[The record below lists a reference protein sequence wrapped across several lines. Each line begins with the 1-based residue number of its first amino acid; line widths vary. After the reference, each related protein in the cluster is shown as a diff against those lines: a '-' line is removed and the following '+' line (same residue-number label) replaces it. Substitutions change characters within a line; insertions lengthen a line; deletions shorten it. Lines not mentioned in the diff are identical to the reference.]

1 MPRHLTKYLFSASL
15 LAIAAASPTAAFAAD
30 AGGPATVEDVVVT
43 ATRAPGGL
51 DEDQIAGSLTVITAQ
66 QMEERQTRLVSDV
79 LRDVPGVAVNRTG
92 AIGGQTQVR
101 IRGTEGNHVLTLI
114 DGIKASDPFL
124 GEFDYATLLADDVS
138 RIEVLRGQQSALYG
152 SDAIGG
158 VINYI
163 TPTGAEDPGIRVRA
177 EAGSMNTLGGAVRV
191 GGVQGGLDY
200 VISAGYQ
207 STDGYPVATLGTRDI
222 GSTLKS
228 LAVKLAYPVGDHLKL
243 RGVYRHTET
252 DADVNGQDFG
262 TTGFVL
268 DSPGSSTKI
277 DSTYGAAIA
286 DVSLLDDK
294 WLSSVQIQGVD
305 ATRNTIDD
313 FVRDGGDKGKRLKE
327 LVTTSYK
334 LTSGQLTHTF
344 TLAYD
349 HERESYENTNPPG
362 PFNADTTRRSVQND
376 GYVGEYDLAVGEV
389 AGVHGAVR
397 YDQNDFFDNATTY
410 RIEGFYRLSDAVR
423 LRAAAGSGIKGPSQT
438 ELFGFNAGAF
448 PFVGNPNL
456 KPERSQGW
464 EVGADFALMQGRAR
478 LGATWFDATLHDEIF
493 SIFGAAPAL
502 CARPG
507 QPPPSS
513 CSTTGNEP
521 TDSTQKG
528 VELFANAR
536 LSDAVSLDAAYTYLD
551 AKQDGV
557 EEVRRPKNLASVNL
571 TWTAPGDKGS
581 VTLTARYNG
590 EMTDEEFAT
599 FSTVTLKAYTLVN
612 LSGAYNLTNHVE
624 LFARVENLLDENYF
638 EVFNYRTPGRAAY
651 GGVRLKF

>member
-1 MPRHLTKYLFSASL
+1 MPKDLHRHLLSASI
-15 LAIAAASPTAAFAAD
+15 LALAAASPAAAFAAD
-30 AGGPATVEDVVVT
+30 AAPATTVEDLVVT
-43 ATRAPGGL
+43 ATRAPGGV
-51 DEDQIAGSLTVITAQ
+51 DEDQVAGSLTVITTQ

-101 IRGTEGNHVLTLI
+101 VRGAEGNHVLTLI

-138 RIEVLRGQQSALYG
+138 RVEVLRGQQSALYG

-163 TPTGAEDPGIRVRA
+163 TPTGAQEPGIKVRA
-177 EAGSMNTLGGAVRV
+177 EGGSMNTLGGALRV

-200 VISAGYQ
+200 VLSAGYQ
-207 STDGYPVATLGTRDI
+207 STDGYPVATVGARDI

-228 LAVKLAYPVGDHLKL
+228 LAVKLAYPVGEHLKL
-243 RGVYRHTET
+243 RGVWRHTET

-268 DSPGSSTKI
+268 DSPGSSTKA
-277 DSTYGAAIA
+277 DATYGAAIA
-286 DVSLLDDK
+286 DLSFLDGK
-294 WLSSVQIQGVD
+294 WLSSLRVQGVD
-305 ATRNTIDD
+305 ATRVNIDS

-327 LVTTSYK
+327 MLTTSYR
-334 LTSGQLTHTF
+334 LSRSELSHTF

-362 PFNADTTRRSVQND
+362 PFSADTTRRSVDND
-376 GYVGEYDLAVGEV
+376 GYVAEYDLKVADV

-397 YDQNDFFDNATTY
+397 WDRNDFFDNATTY
-410 RIEGFYRLSDAVR
+410 RIEGFYRVGEAVR

-438 ELFGFNAGAF
+438 ELFGFNAGVI

-456 KPERSQGW
+456 KPERSEGW
-464 EVGADFALMQGRAR
+464 EVGADVALMQGRAR
-478 LGATWFDATLHDEIF
+478 LGATWFDSTLHDEIF
-493 SIFGAAPAL
+493 SIFSAPPAL
-502 CARPG
+502 CTRPG
-507 QPPPSS
+507 EPAPAS

-521 TDSTQKG
+521 TDSTRKG
-528 VELFANAR
+528 VELFANAK
-536 LSDAVSLDAAYTYLD
+536 LSDAFSLDAAYTWLD
-551 AKQDGV
+551 AKQNGV
-557 EEVRRPKNLASVNL
+557 REVRRPKNMASVNL
-571 TWTAPGDKGS
+571 TWTAPDDKGS

-590 EMTDEEFAT
+590 EMTDEEFRN
-599 FSTVTLKAYTLVN
+599 FSTVSLKAFTLVN
-612 LSGAYNLTNHVE
+612 LAGSYNLTRHVE
-624 LFARVENLLDENYF
+624 LFARVENLLDEDYF
-638 EVFNYRTPGRAAY
+638 EVFNFRTPGRAAY
-651 GGVRLKF
+651 GGVRLRF

>member
-1 MPRHLTKYLFSASL
+1 MPRYLLNASILT
-15 LAIAAASPTAAFAAD
+15 IAAASPLTAFAAD
-30 AGGPATVEDVVVT
+30 TPNTVEDLVVT

-51 DEDQIAGSLTVITAQ
+51 DADQVAGSLTVITPQ
-66 QMEERQTRLVSDV
+66 QMEERQTRIVSDV

-101 IRGTEGNHVLTLI
+101 VRGTEGNHVLTLI
-114 DGIKASDPFL
+114 DGIKASDPFF

-138 RIEVLRGQQSALYG
+138 RVEVLRGQQSALYG

-163 TPTGAEDPGIRVRA
+163 TPTGAQDPGIRVRA
-177 EAGSMNTLGGAVRV
+177 EGGSMNTLGGAVRV
-191 GGVQGGLDY
+191 GGVQGGLDF

-207 STDGYPVATLGTRDI
+207 STDGYPVATVGTRDI

-228 LAVKLAYPVGDHLKL
+228 LAVKLAYPVGEHLKL

-268 DSPGSSTKI
+268 DSPGSSTKA

-286 DVSLLDDK
+286 DLSFLDGK
-294 WLSSVQIQGVD
+294 WLSSLQVQGVD
-305 ATRNTIDD
+305 ATRVNIDS

-327 LVTTSYK
+327 LLTTSYK
-334 LTSGQLTHTF
+334 LVDGDLTHTF

-362 PFNADTTRRSVQND
+362 PFNADTTRRSVDND
-376 GYVGEYDLAVGEV
+376 GYVGEYDLAIGQV

-397 YDQNDFFDNATTY
+397 YDRNDFFDNATTY
-410 RIEGFYRLSDAVR
+410 RVEGFYRVNDMVR

-464 EVGADFALMQGRAR
+464 EVGADFALAQGKAR
-478 LGATWFDATLHDEIF
+478 VGVTWFDSTLHDEIF
-493 SIFGAAPAL
+493 SIFGAPPAL

-507 QPPPSS
+507 QPAPSS

-536 LSDAVSLDAAYTYLD
+536 LSHAFSVDAAYTYLD

-557 EEVRRPKNLASVNL
+557 EEVRRPKNIASVNL
-571 TWTAPGDKGS
+571 TWTAPNDKGS

-590 EMTDEEFAT
+590 EMTDEEFKT

-612 LSGAYNLTNHVE
+612 LSGSYNLTDHVE
-624 LFARVENLLDENYF
+624 VFARVENLLDEDYF
-638 EVFNYRTPGRAAY
+638 EVFNFRTPGRAAY
-651 GGVRLKF
+651 GGVRLRF

>member
-1 MPRHLTKYLFSASL
+1 MPRHLISASI
-15 LAIAAASPTAAFAAD
+15 LAIAAASPLSAFAAD
-30 AGGPATVEDVVVT
+30 DPAANTVEDVVVT

-51 DEDQIAGSLTVITAQ
+51 DPEEVAGSFTVITAQ

-79 LRDVPGVAVNRTG
+79 LRDVPGVAVSRNG
-92 AIGGQTQVR
+92 AVGGQTQVR
-101 IRGTEGNHVLTLI
+101 VRGTEGNHVLTLI
-114 DGIKASDPFL
+114 DGIEASDPFL

-138 RIEVLRGQQSALYG
+138 RVEVLRGQQSALYG

-163 TPTGAEDPGIRVRA
+163 TPSGAQAPGIRVRA
-177 EAGSMNTLGGAVRV
+177 EGGAMNTLGGALRV
-191 GGVQGGLDY
+191 AGVQGGLDY
-200 VISAGYQ
+200 VLSGGYQ
-207 STDGYPVATLGTRDI
+207 STDGYPVATVGSRDI

-228 LAVKLAYPVGDHLKL
+228 LAVKLAYPVGEHLKL

-252 DADVNGQDFG
+252 DADVTGQDFG
-262 TTGFVL
+262 NTGFVL
-268 DSPGSSTKI
+268 DSPGSSTKA

-286 DVSLLDDK
+286 DLSFLDGK
-294 WLSSVQIQGVD
+294 WLSSLQVQGVD
-305 ATRNTIDD
+305 STRVNIDS

-327 LVTTSYK
+327 LLTTSYR
-334 LTSGQLTHTF
+334 LSGGGLTHTF

-362 PFNADTTRRSVQND
+362 PFSADTTRRSVDND
-376 GYVGEYDLAVGEV
+376 GYVAEYDLAVGEV

-397 YDQNDFFDNATTY
+397 YDRNDFFDNATTY
-410 RIEGFYRLSDAVR
+410 RIEGFYRLGDRVR

-438 ELFGFNAGAF
+438 ELFGFNAGVI

-464 EVGADFALMQGRAR
+464 EVGADLTLAEGKAR
-478 LGATWFDATLHDEIF
+478 VGLTWFDSTLHDEIF
-493 SIFGAAPAL
+493 SIFAAPPAL

-507 QPPPSS
+507 APPPSS

-528 VELFANAR
+528 LELFGNAR
-536 LSDAVSLDAAYTYLD
+536 LSDALSVDAAYTWLD
-551 AKQDGV
+551 ARQDGV
-557 EEVRRPKNLASVNL
+557 EEVRRPKNVASVNL
-571 TWTAPGDKGS
+571 TWRAPDDQAS

-590 EMTDEEFAT
+590 EMTDEEFKS
-599 FSTVTLKAYTLVN
+599 FSTVTLKAFTLVN
-612 LSGAYNLTNHVE
+612 LSGAYRLSEHVE
-624 LFARVENLLDENYF
+624 LFARVENLLDQDYF
-638 EVFNYRTPGRAAY
+638 EVFNFRTPGRAAY
-651 GGVRLKF
+651 GGVRLRF

>member
-1 MPRHLTKYLFSASL
+1 MPRYLLSASI
-15 LAIAAASPTAAFAAD
+15 LAIAAASPLPAFAAD
-30 AGGPATVEDVVVT
+30 TPNTVEDLVVT

-51 DEDQIAGSLTVITAQ
+51 GADQVAGSLTVITPQ

-101 IRGTEGNHVLTLI
+101 VRGTEGNHVLTLI

-138 RIEVLRGQQSALYG
+138 RVEVLRGQQSALYG

-163 TPTGAEDPGIRVRA
+163 TPTGAQDPGIRVRA
-177 EAGSMNTLGGAVRV
+177 EGGSMNTLGGAVRV
-191 GGVQGGLDY
+191 GGVQGGLDF

-207 STDGYPVATLGTRDI
+207 STDGYPVATVGTRDI

-228 LAVKLAYPVGDHLKL
+228 LAVKLAYPVGEHLKL

-268 DSPGSSTKI
+268 DSPGSSTKA

-286 DVSLLDDK
+286 DLSFLDGK
-294 WLSSVQIQGVD
+294 WLSSLQVQGVD
-305 ATRNTIDD
+305 ATRVNIDS

-327 LVTTSYK
+327 LLTTSYK
-334 LTSGQLTHTF
+334 LTSGELTHTF

-362 PFNADTTRRSVQND
+362 PFNADTTRRSVDND
-376 GYVGEYDLAVGEV
+376 GYVGEYGLAIGQV

-397 YDQNDFFDNATTY
+397 YDRNDFFDNATTY
-410 RIEGFYRLSDAVR
+410 RVEGFYRVNDMVR

-464 EVGADFALMQGRAR
+464 EVGADFALAQGKAR
-478 LGATWFDATLHDEIF
+478 VGVTWFDSTLHDEIF
-493 SIFGAAPAL
+493 SIFGAPPAL

-507 QPPPSS
+507 QPAPAS

-521 TDSTQKG
+521 TESTQKG

-536 LSDAVSLDAAYTYLD
+536 LSHAFSLDAAYTYLD

-557 EEVRRPKNLASVNL
+557 EEVRRPKNIASVNL
-571 TWTAPGDKGS
+571 TWTAPNDKGS

-590 EMTDEEFAT
+590 EMTDEEFKN

-612 LSGAYNLTNHVE
+612 LSGSYNLTDHVE
-624 LFARVENLLDENYF
+624 VFARVENLLDEDYF
-638 EVFNYRTPGRAAY
+638 EVFNFRTPGRAAY
-651 GGVRLKF
+651 GGVRLRF